1 MIGSKIDLNDNSGRI
16 FLNKMASENVTLY
29 DYMRNATTDSPY
41 DFKSTNGGSKPVQN
55 IDIYR
60 GMPIG
65 GKTFDR
71 KLLISSARDIGNIA
85 AGLVAAKNGI
95 SWKAA
100 RIAFDTYQ
108 SKNNIDKGLHPGIE
122 GLSTR
127 NAEYY
132 GWSLMALYSNTH
144 SESRNLWNSITH
156 FFKNLFK

>member
-1 MIGSKIDLNDNSGRI
+1 
-16 FLNKMASENVTLY
+16 
-29 DYMRNATTDSPY
+29 
-41 DFKSTNGGSKPVQN
+41 
-55 IDIYR
+55 
-60 GMPIG
+60 MPIG
-65 GKTFDR
+65 GKTFDG

-108 SKNNIDKGLHPGIE
+108 SKNNIDNGLHPGIE

-132 GWSLMALYSNTH
+132 GWSIMALYSNTH
-144 SESRNLWNSITH
+144 SESRNLWNS
-156 FFKNLFK
+156 